1 MPGPDDKKQ
10 NLPPPSPAQRA
21 ALAARYSNSLAPPP
35 SSELDQERSIEID
48 FGDGVLSSR
57 RNPLSESGSFVGK
70 APKPNGQ
77 NTHPTQPTQ
86 PAQTTNE
93 AEQPVQKKEPA
104 ILQSQARELSP
115 STARLIAKRRAMM
128 EGQDQAGVFKLPR
141 PGTES

>member
-1 MPGPDDKKQ
+1 MPGPDDKKS

-57 RNPLSESGSFVGK
+57 RNPLSESGRFVGK
-70 APKPNGQ
+70 APKREEQDVPVAQ
-77 NTHPTQPTQ
+77 DVPIPQDL
-86 PAQTTNE
+86 PA
-93 AEQPVQKKEPA
+93 AQKKEPA

-115 STARLIAKRRAMM
+115 SAARLIAKRRAMM

-141 PGTES
+141 PDPDSGLS

>member
-1 MPGPDDKKQ
+1 VPGPDDKKS

-57 RNPLSESGSFVGK
+57 RNPLSESGRFVGK
-70 APKPNGQ
+70 APKREEQDVPVAQ
-77 NTHPTQPTQ
+77 DVPIPQDL
-86 PAQTTNE
+86 PA
-93 AEQPVQKKEPA
+93 AQKKEPA

-115 STARLIAKRRAMM
+115 SAARLIAKRRAMM

-141 PGTES
+141 PDPDSGLS